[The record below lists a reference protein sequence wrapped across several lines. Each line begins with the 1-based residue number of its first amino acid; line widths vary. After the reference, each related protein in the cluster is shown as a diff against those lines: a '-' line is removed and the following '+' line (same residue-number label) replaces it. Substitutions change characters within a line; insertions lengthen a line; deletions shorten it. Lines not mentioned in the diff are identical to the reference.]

1 MEELMLLTCMTVFTL
16 LAGLCSIVFNKVK
29 LPPLIGYLVA
39 GIIIANYWTVGPE
52 AETVVGVLSDI
63 GLVMLMFC
71 IGLEVNLKK
80 IRRQGIFAIKVAAIQ
95 LPLMVVGGMIA
106 GGFLGFNMVQCIAL
120 GCIIS
125 GSSTA
130 VVMAV
135 LKSNGKLNQ
144 SHIELLVLITIME
157 DIGQVIMLSMIT
169 PVLKGSSMSPNEL
182 IVMII
187 SIIVFMVISLIV
199 GLRLIPR
206 IVNWIS
212 DNVTDEVL
220 VIFSV
225 GLAFGMAFLSVK
237 VGLSM
242 AIGAF
247 LMGMMM
253 STCRKSKEINH
264 QIEPMKNMFMAMFFI
279 SVGMEISINLLIS
292 NIALVIIFYLLFAT
306 LKTST
311 VFLGYWVCNEDGKMG
326 FISALSLTAMGEF
339 AFIIAKEALDYGVV
353 DNSFYTSVIG
363 AALISMI
370 MLPLL
375 TKSCDKVWDK
385 ASEKC
390 PASISTR
397 ITKINDARD
406 NLYSTIY
413 DMSKKSQRSIRKSM
427 THAYINVLVMII
439 IEIVFIYGFEPAGR
453 WLSEFFGYDVWYW
466 YIGILLVNF
475 FVLCIPTL
483 RLVNNIK
490 LLDSFVIDSARHIS
504 QMEIGDDSGRVF
516 QRFLKINAYLVT
528 VGIDFII
535 LMIVPN
541 PLGLW
546 EHFLILAIAIITL
559 AVAIVKSKKNE
570 NRADEDQENGL
581 EEIKTDNQD
590 NATTLPE
597 KTDSPGFP
605 EDHEGKDGRE

>member
-1 MEELMLLTCMTVFTL
+1 MEELMLLTCMSVFTL
-16 LAGLCSIVFNKVK
+16 LAGLCSIVFNKIK

-39 GIIIANYWTVGPE
+39 GIIIANYWTVSDE
-52 AETVVGVLSDI
+52 AHTVVGILSDI

-80 IRRQGIFAIKVAAIQ
+80 IKRQGIFAIEVAAIQ
-95 LPLMVVGGMIA
+95 LPLMVIGGMIA
-106 GGFLGFNMVQCIAL
+106 GGFLGFDMVQCIAL

-135 LKSNGKLNQ
+135 LKSNGKLNK

-182 IVMII
+182 IVMIV
-187 SIIVFMVISLIV
+187 SIIVFMVVSLII

-292 NIALVIIFYLLFAT
+292 NIALVIIFYLLFVT
-306 LKTST
+306 LKTGT

-363 AALISMI
+363 AALISMV

-375 TKSCDKVWDK
+375 TRSCDKVWDK

-390 PASISTR
+390 PAALSTR
-397 ITKINDARD
+397 ITKINEARD
-406 NLYSTIY
+406 NLYSTVY

-439 IEIVFIYGFEPAGR
+439 VEIVFIYGFEPAGH

-475 FVLCIPTL
+475 FILSVPTV

-490 LLDSFVIDSARHIS
+490 LLDSFVIDSARHMS
-504 QMEIGDDSGRVF
+504 QMEISDDSGRVF
-516 QRFLKINAYLVT
+516 QRFLKINAYLVSI
-528 VGIDFII
+528 GIDFII

-541 PLGLW
+541 PLGLL
-546 EHFLILAIAIITL
+546 EHFLILLIAIIVL
-559 AVAIVKSKKNE
+559 IIAIIKSKKNE
-570 NRADEDQENGL
+570 DRADEESEEESEDEL
-581 EEIKTDNQD
+581 EPPESSVALPPADTSAKT
-590 NATTLPE
+590 
-597 KTDSPGFP
+597 
-605 EDHEGKDGRE
+605 EDDTKNEGRD

>member
-16 LAGLCSIVFNKVK
+16 LAGVCSIVFNKIS

-39 GIIIANYWTVGPE
+39 GIIIYNCGLLHGEE
-52 AETVVGVLSDI
+52 AENVVSVLSDI

-80 IRRQGIFAIKVAAIQ
+80 IKRQGLFAIEVAAIQ

-106 GGFLGFNMVQCIAL
+106 GGFLGFDMVQCIAL

-130 VVMAV
+130 VVLAV
-135 LKSNGKLNQ
+135 LKANGKLNQ

-169 PVLKGSSMSPNEL
+169 PILKGSSMSPNDL
-182 IVMII
+182 IVMIV
-187 SIIVFMVISLIV
+187 SIIVFMIVSLII

-225 GLAFGMAFLSVK
+225 GLAFGMALLSVK

-264 QIEPMKNMFMAMFFI
+264 QIDPMKNMFMAMFFI
-279 SVGMEISINLLIS
+279 SVGMEIKIGDLIS
-292 NIALVIIFYLLFAT
+292 NIGLVIIIYLLFVT
-306 LKTST
+306 LKTAT

-326 FISALSLTAMGEF
+326 FVSALSLTAMGEF
-339 AFIIAKEALDYGVV
+339 AFIIAKEANECGALDLGV
-353 DNSFYTSVIG
+353 YPAVIG
-363 AALISMI
+363 AALLSMV

-375 TKSCDKVWDK
+375 TRSCDKVWDK

-390 PASISTR
+390 PVAISTR
-397 ITKINDARD
+397 ITKINNARD
-406 NLYSTIY
+406 NLYSSVY

-427 THAYINVLVMII
+427 THAYINVIVMII
-439 IEIVFIYGFEPAGR
+439 IEIIFIYGFEPAGQ
-453 WLSEFFGYDVWYW
+453 WLSESFGYELWYW

-475 FVLCIPTL
+475 FVLCVPTL

-490 LLDSFVIDSARHIS
+490 LLDSFVIDSARHMS
-504 QMEIGDDSGRVF
+504 QLEIGEDSGRVF

-528 VGIDFII
+528 VGIDFLI

-541 PLGLW
+541 PLGIW
-546 EHFLILAIAIITL
+546 EHLLILVIAILALAIAII
-559 AVAIVKSKKNE
+559 KSKKNE
-570 NRADEDQENGL
+570 NRSDEEQEN
-581 EEIKTDNQD
+581 ESDDDEVSETPS
-590 NATTLPE
+590 LPE
-597 KTDSPGFP
+597 PSEIHDDDS
-605 EDHEGKDGRE
+605 EESSRE